1 MFADHFHD
9 DLASFSDVL
18 LRAEAAP
25 SAATIEAVAL
35 TDPARLDPLLTHFG
49 ERHECTE
56 PRARAS
62 QWSKYFFARLG
73 IATLVAQLAS
83 DRALDFDLNSM
94 RVVCDDDGTAA
105 QFLFATGSAPVSDRP
120 GHDFSAL
127 VDDAFAPVIATL
139 SQHCRLSTRVFWSN
153 AGVYFDW
160 ALGELERQQ
169 RIPPERLA
177 AVRALMTCRQRPEG
191 GFNPF
196 NRIHKRCPP
205 GTLDGNGE
213 PVEQCRRLCCMRDLD
228 SRWDLCS
235 NCPRAMHRAE
245 PDRATG

>member
-18 LRAEAAP
+18 LHAEAAP
-25 SAATIEAVAL
+25 SARTIDAGTL
-35 TDPARLDPLLTHFG
+35 TDPARLQPLLAHFG
-49 ERHECTE
+49 ERHECAE

-62 QWSKYFFARLG
+62 QWSKFFFARLG
-73 IATLVAQLAS
+73 IATLVAQLS
-83 DRALDFDLNSM
+83 TDRALDFDLNM
-94 RVVCDDDGTAA
+94 LQIVCDDDATVAQVLFTDASAA
-105 QFLFATGSAPVSDRP
+105 VSDRP

-127 VDDAFAPVIATL
+127 VDSAFAPVITRL
-139 SQHCRLSTRVFWSN
+139 SRHCRLATRVFWSN

-177 AVRALMTCRQRPEG
+177 AVRALMTCRQRPDG

-196 NRIHKRCPP
+196 HRIHKQCPP
-205 GTLDGNGE
+205 GTLDGNDE
-213 PVEQCRRLCCMRDLD
+213 PVEQCRRLCCMRDLEP
-228 SRWDLCS
+228 SLGLCS
-235 NCPRAMHRAE
+235 NCPRAMHSAE

>member
-9 DLASFSDVL
+9 DLALFSDVL
-18 LRAEAAP
+18 RGADAGP
-25 SAATIEAVAL
+25 SKTAIPARAL
-35 TDPARLDPLLTHFG
+35 TDPARLEPLLVQFG
-49 ERHECTE
+49 EQHECTE

-73 IATLVAQLAS
+73 IATLVAQLAT
-83 DRALDFDLNSM
+83 DQALAFNLDDLHI
-94 RVVCDDDGTAA
+94 VCDDDNTTSQFVFVQGAA
-105 QFLFATGSAPVSDRP
+105 LHPERP

-127 VDDAFAPVIATL
+127 VDNAFAPVVTTL
-139 SQHCRLSTRVFWSN
+139 AQQYRLSTRVFWSN

-177 AVRALMTCRQRPEG
+177 AVRALMACRQRPDG

-196 NRIHKRCPP
+196 HRIHKRCPP

-228 SRWDLCS
+228 SRWDLCA